1 MKPAPWVYL
10 LMANGYDHFYIVEN
24 MRRMYYDIQSQ
35 YYQPIPGTE
44 EFVILSNLR
53 GTRVVWE
60 NKGATLFDI
69 GDGVLNLEFHTKMN
83 TLGAEVIEGINKGI
97 HLAEKAF
104 AGLVIANEGENFSA
118 GANLAM
124 LFMFAVEQE
133 YDEIDM
139 MIRQFQNTMMR
150 VRYSAVPVVVAPHGL
165 TLGGGC
171 EMTLHAD
178 RVQANA
184 ESYIGLVEVGVGVI
198 PGGGG
203 CKEMAL
209 RLSDAFEAGDVELNR
224 LQNIF
229 MNIATAKVST
239 SAHEAFDLK
248 YLRRGD
254 RITLSRTRL
263 IADAKESVLE
273 LANAGYTQP
282 KQRNDIKVQGKT
294 GIALFRSGIYGMQL
308 GKYISEHDAKI
319 ADKLAHVISGGDL
332 SYPQTVSE
340 QYLLDLEREAFLSL
354 TGERKTL
361 ERIQSLLT
369 GGKPLRN

>member
-1 MKPAPWVYL
+1 ML
-10 LMANGYDHFYIVEN
+10 ANGFDAFYKVEN
-24 MRRMYYDIQSQ
+24 GRRLYYDIPSQS
-35 YYQPIPGTE
+35 YQPIPGTE

-53 GTRVVWE
+53 GNKVVWE
-60 NKGATLFDI
+60 NKGAVLTDI
-69 GDGVLNLEFHTKMN
+69 GAGVLNLEFRTKMN

-97 HLAEKAF
+97 STAEKDF

-124 LFMFAVEQE
+124 LFMFAIEQE
-133 YDEIDM
+133 YDEIDL
-139 MIRQFQNTMMR
+139 MIRQFQSTMMR

-178 RVQANA
+178 QVQAHA
-184 ESYIGLVEVGVGVI
+184 ESYIGLVEVGVGLI

-209 RLSDAFEAGDVELNR
+209 RLSDAFEAGDVELNA
-224 LQNIF
+224 LQNVF

-254 RITLSRTRL
+254 RITLNRARL
-263 IADAKESVLE
+263 IADAKEAVLE

-282 KQRNDIKVQGKT
+282 KPRTDVKVQGKT
-294 GIALFRSGIYGMQL
+294 GIALFRSGIHGMKL
-308 GKYISEHDAKI
+308 GKYVSEHDAKI
-319 ADKLAHVISGGDL
+319 ADKLAYVVCGGDL
-332 SYPQTVSE
+332 SYPQLVSE

-361 ERIQSLLT
+361 ERIQSLLN